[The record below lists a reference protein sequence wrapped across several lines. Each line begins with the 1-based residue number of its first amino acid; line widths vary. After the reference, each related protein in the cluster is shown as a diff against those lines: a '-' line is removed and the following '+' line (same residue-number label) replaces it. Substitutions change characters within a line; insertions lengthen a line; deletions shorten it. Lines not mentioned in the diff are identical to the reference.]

1 MEQSLPVK
9 EFKLE
14 QMCPNPSIC
23 MLAKRA
29 SGKSWVCR
37 AILKHFTYL
46 PGGLIISPTERMSSF
61 YGKFFPQTYIHY
73 EYSSDVLDSL
83 LKRQRDMIN
92 KSIIHYKRGKKVD
105 PRAFL
110 LMDDCLA
117 SKGTWMKDPGI
128 MEMFF
133 NGRHYQLIF
142 ILTMQYPLGITPEM
156 RSNFDYIFLLA
167 DNFKSN
173 RKRLY
178 DHYAGVFDTQ
188 RVFEK
193 VFEQLTENF
202 GCMVI
207 VNRGSEKDL
216 SKVIFRY
223 KAPPPTK
230 ELFNGSQQF
239 MSFHKNNF
247 DPNWQMKGPQ
257 YDPKKSGPKTSIV
270 VQNVKNDY
278 DTE

>member
-37 AILKHFTYL
+37 AILKNFTYL

-83 LKRQRDMIN
+83 LKRQREMIN
-92 KSIIHYKRGKKVD
+92 KCIVHYKKGKKVD

-117 SKGTWMKDPGI
+117 SKGTWLKDPGI

-178 DHYAGVFDTQ
+178 EHYAGVFDTQ
-188 RVFEK
+188 RIFEK
-193 VFEQLTENF
+193 VFDQLTENF

-207 VNRGSEKDL
+207 VNRGAEKDL

-230 ELFNGSQQF
+230 DLFSGSQQF

-247 DPNWQMKGPQ
+247 DPNWQMKGAQ
-257 YDPKKSGPKTSIV
+257 YDPKKAGPKTSIV

-278 DTE
+278 DE